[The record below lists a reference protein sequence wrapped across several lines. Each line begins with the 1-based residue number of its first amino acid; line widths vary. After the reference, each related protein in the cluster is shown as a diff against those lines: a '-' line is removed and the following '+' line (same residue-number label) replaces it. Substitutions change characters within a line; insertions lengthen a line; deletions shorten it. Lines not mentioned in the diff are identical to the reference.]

1 MGDSDSERH
10 GADSDQPFLHQKSL
24 GKPGGRIVIR
34 IHLCAGKGM
43 SKPKM
48 DTSTAKIQH
57 G

>member
-48 DTSTAKIQH
+48 DTSTAKIQD